1 MVKIRALVFDDEA
14 GIRAIISYILEN
26 RGYEVLSFSDPV
38 LCPVYLNSECPCP
51 REYAC
56 ADILITDIHMPRVTG
71 LEFIENQMRNGCKA
85 IAQNKA
91 VISGAWT
98 NDQLEQAKRLGCE
111 VFQKP
116 PGIDELTSWL
126 DKCEKRIDPNRKLA
140 DLQELFKQD
149 DKCLGTSQT
158 DIN

>member
-26 RGYEVLSFSDPV
+26 RGYEVLSFPDPV

-91 VISGAWT
+91 VIQGHGQMTSLSKQRDLAVKYFKSH
-98 NDQLEQAKRLGCE
+98 LELMSLPAG
-111 VFQKP
+111 
-116 PGIDELTSWL
+116 W
-126 DKCEKRIDPNRKLA
+126 
-140 DLQELFKQD
+140 
-149 DKCLGTSQT
+149 
-158 DIN
+158 INVKKE